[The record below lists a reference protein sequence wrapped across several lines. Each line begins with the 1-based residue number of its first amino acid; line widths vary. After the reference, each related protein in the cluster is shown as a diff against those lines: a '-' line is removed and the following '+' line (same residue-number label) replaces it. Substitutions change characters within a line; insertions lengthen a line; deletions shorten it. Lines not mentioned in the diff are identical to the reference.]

1 MLPTDLRP
9 RPRADPALNDMY
21 LGLHKS
27 VSAARGTHTGLSK
40 SDQLSQVKRIQ
51 CKTKYTHKNAP
62 NSIPR
67 QQIKTFATEKFT
79 YPKIRLLSKF

>member
-1 MLPTDLRP
+1 M
-9 RPRADPALNDMY
+9 ADPVLNDMC

-51 CKTKYTHKNAP
+51 RKTKYTHKNSP

-67 QQIKTFATEKFT
+67 QQIKTFATEQLSQTCEREKFT